1 MSESEV
7 SLKTPF
13 AVQRFT
19 NIENFIM
26 IVFPKLESYLKE
38 QIARGIQKSNLNGIA
53 YTQLQNNFKLFIVR
67 NYSKELDEYLT
78 NETGHVNKEAMK
90 EVLLS
95 TISITLNVTDEKGNK
110 LIDSDY
116 LDVLRNI
123 IQNLKL

>member
-1 MSESEV
+1 MSEREV

-26 IVFPKLESYLKE
+26 IVYPELESYLKE
-38 QIARGIQKSNLNGIA
+38 QTVQGIQKSNLDGIA

-67 NYSKELDEYLT
+67 NYSKELDEYRT
-78 NETGHVNKEAMK
+78 NEAGHASKEVMK

-95 TISITLNVTDEKGNK
+95 TISITLNVTDEKSNK

-116 LDVLRNI
+116 LDVLGNI
-123 IQNLKL
+123 IRNLKI